1 MDVPGE
7 TQRRKRTMDKLAF
20 VFLLGAALALCSC
33 ILTDK

>member
-1 MDVPGE
+1 MTTALMEKG
-7 TQRRKRTMDKLAF
+7 KTMDKLAF